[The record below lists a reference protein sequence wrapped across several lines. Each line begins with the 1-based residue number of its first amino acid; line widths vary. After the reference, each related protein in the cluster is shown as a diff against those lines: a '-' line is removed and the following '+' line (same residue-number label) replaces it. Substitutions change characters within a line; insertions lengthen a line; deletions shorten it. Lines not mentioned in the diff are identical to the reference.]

1 MNEENKQE
9 LVPIGHAGNHTRY
22 VVGSAIMNVSGSDA
36 GSPATT
42 YQESRVI
49 VQDFDEQ
56 LNTVHITI
64 DKQDYEY
71 VPYGDDDQLPFKV
84 MQRIGENMVTSQ
96 CQLFNVQACYGQ
108 GVRFID
114 RDTREDTQEAD
125 IRSFCLRNSLHEL
138 FLEQAT
144 DMKFFFTSITKIILC
159 RDHSRIVKVRHK
171 EMCYCRFA
179 RLAGKKRFEY
189 VLYGDWRD
197 GAPDPNDIE
206 VLPMLDFYDPLGDLM
221 VRMGREADPMT
232 GEKRKAPKDGTD
244 CEFAIVCRMATPGRQ
259 VYSRPY
265 FFSAFRDAWFD
276 IYELIG
282 IGKRFMIRNTSAPRL
297 QIEVHDDYWDIV
309 CDNKGITDE
318 DERKECI
325 KQEKQNIIDFVCG
338 PKNAGKALISGYYV
352 DPTGKEHPMVRVINL
367 NQGKKEGGDWADDMQ
382 EAANTLCFAFGVHPN
397 LIGATPGKSQMNNS
411 GSDKRELFTMK
422 QALEKPFHDVM
433 MKPYHVILH
442 YNGWSDNV
450 TVDVP
455 MLMLTTLDENKD
467 AEKVTTDDDAT
478 RKLENMR
485 SILNNGYTSDEMI
498 DLIKKL
504 IYGDN

>member
-1 MNEENKQE
+1 MSEENRQE
-9 LVPIGHAGNHTRY
+9 LVPIGHRQGWTRY
-22 VVGSAIMNVSGSDA
+22 GVAPAGVVDFSEE
-36 GSPATT
+36 GSPATK
-42 YQESRVI
+42 YQESLDV
-49 VQDFDEQ
+49 VSGFDEK
-56 LNTVHITI
+56 LNAVPITI
-64 DKQDYEY
+64 GKENFEY
-71 VPYGDDDQLPFKV
+71 VPYGDGDQLPFKV
-84 MQRIGENMVTSQ
+84 MERISENMVTSQ

-108 GVRFID
+108 GIRFID
-114 RDTREDTQEAD
+114 RETRMDTQEAD

-144 DMKFFFTSITKIILC
+144 DMKFFFTTITKIVLS
-159 RDHSRIVKVRHK
+159 RDHKKIVQVRHR
-171 EMCYCRFA
+171 ETCYCRFA
-179 RLAGKKRFEY
+179 RKAGTKKFDTI
-189 VLYGDWRD
+189 LYGDWTN
-197 GAPDPNDIE
+197 GAPDPKEIE

-221 VRMGREADPMT
+221 VRMGREPDPKT
-232 GEKRKAPKDGTD
+232 GVKRKTPADGQI

-259 VYSRPY
+259 IYSRPY
-265 FFSAFRDAWFD
+265 YFSAFRDAWFD

-282 IGKRFMIRNTSAPRL
+282 ISKRFMIQNTSAPRL

-309 CDNKGITDE
+309 CDNKGITSP
-318 DERKECI
+318 DERKACI

-352 DPTGKEHPMVRVINL
+352 DPSGKEHPMVRVINL

-433 MKPYHVILH
+433 MKPYHVVLH
-442 YNGWSDNV
+442 YNGWSEKV

-467 AEKVTTDDDAT
+467 AKEVT
-478 RKLENMR
+478 
-485 SILNNGYTSDEMI
+485 NNNESNGNSEE
-498 DLIKKL
+498 
-504 IYGDN
+504 

>member
-9 LVPIGHAGNHTRY
+9 MVPIGRRPGWTRY
-22 VVGSAIMNVSGSDA
+22 CVAPAGVVDIAEE
-36 GSPATT
+36 GSPATK
-42 YQESRVI
+42 YQECRVI
-49 VQDFDEQ
+49 VQDFDEK
-56 LNTVHITI
+56 LNTNPITI
-64 DKQDYEY
+64 GKQNYEY

-221 VRMGREADPMT
+221 VRMGKEADPMT

-265 FFSAFRDAWFD
+265 YLSAFRDAWFD

-282 IGKRFMIRNTSAPRL
+282 IGKRFMIQNTSAPRL
-297 QIEVHDDYWDIV
+297 QIEVHDDYWDVV
-309 CDNKGITDE
+309 CDNEGITDE
-318 DERKECI
+318 DERKDRI

-352 DPTGKEHPMVRVINL
+352 DPSGKEHSMVRVINL

-442 YNGWSDNV
+442 YNGWSEKV

-467 AEKVTTDDDAT
+467 AEEVTTNSNDDG
-478 RKLENMR
+478 
-485 SILNNGYTSDEMI
+485 NNKD
-498 DLIKKL
+498 
-504 IYGDN
+504 

>member
-9 LVPIGHAGNHTRY
+9 LVPIGHKPGWTRY
-22 VVGSAIMNVSGSDA
+22 GVSTTGVYDLAENVS
-36 GSPATT
+36 PASK

-49 VQDFDEQ
+49 VEGFDEE
-56 LNTVHITI
+56 LNTVSITI
-64 DKQDYEY
+64 GVQDYEY
-71 VPYGDDDQLPFKV
+71 VPFGDDDQLPFEV
-84 MQRIGENMVTSQ
+84 MKRIGENMVTSQ

-114 RDTREDTQEAD
+114 RETREDTQEAD
-125 IRSFCLRNSLHEL
+125 IRRFCLRNSLHEL
-138 FLEQAT
+138 FLEQVT
-144 DMKFFFTSITKIILC
+144 DMKFFFNTITKIILS
-159 RDHSRIVKVRHK
+159 RDHSQIVQVRHR
-171 EMCYCRFA
+171 EMCYCRIA
-179 RLAGKKRFEY
+179 RKTGTKRFDY
-189 VLYGDWRD
+189 VLYGDWRES
-197 GAPDPNDIE
+197 APDPNDIE

-221 VRMGREADPMT
+221 VRMGKEPDPLT
-232 GEKRKAPKDGTD
+232 GEKRKAPKDGDD
-244 CEFAIVCRMATPGRQ
+244 CEFVIICRMATPGRQ
-259 VYSRPY
+259 IYSRPY

-282 IGKRFMIRNTSAPRL
+282 IGKRFMIQNTSAPRL
-297 QIEVHDDYWDIV
+297 QIEVHDDYWDTV
-309 CDNKGITDE
+309 CDNEGITDE
-318 DERKECI
+318 DERKERI
-325 KQEKQNIIDFVCG
+325 KKEKQNIIDFVCG

-352 DPTGKEHPMVRVINL
+352 DPSGKEHSMVRVINL

-442 YNGWSDNV
+442 YNGWSENM

-467 AEKVTTDDDAT
+467 AKEVTGNGLTQEEKD
-478 RKLENMR
+478 
-485 SILNNGYTSDEMI
+485 ILNKAINCRDSERMI
-498 DLIKKL
+498 DAIKEL
-504 IYGDN
+504 IYGDK

>member
-9 LVPIGHAGNHTRY
+9 MVPIGRRPGWTRY
-22 VVGSAIMNVSGSDA
+22 CVAPAGVVDIAEE
-36 GSPATT
+36 GSPATK
-42 YQESRVI
+42 YQECRVI
-49 VQDFDEQ
+49 VQDFDEK
-56 LNTVHITI
+56 LNTNPITI
-64 DKQDYEY
+64 GKQDYEY

-221 VRMGREADPMT
+221 IRMGKEADPMT

-282 IGKRFMIRNTSAPRL
+282 ISKRFMIQNTSAPRL
-297 QIEVHDDYWDIV
+297 QIEVHDDYWDVV
-309 CDNKGITDE
+309 CDNEGITDE
-318 DERKECI
+318 DERKDRI

-352 DPTGKEHPMVRVINL
+352 DPSGKEHSMVRVVNL

-442 YNGWSDNV
+442 YNGWSDKV

-467 AEKVTTDDDAT
+467 AEEVTTNSNDDG
-478 RKLENMR
+478 
-485 SILNNGYTSDEMI
+485 NNKD
-498 DLIKKL
+498 
-504 IYGDN
+504 

>member
-9 LVPIGHAGNHTRY
+9 MVPIGHRPGWTRY
-22 VVGSAIMNVSGSDA
+22 GVAPAGVIDLVES
-36 GSPATT
+36 GSPASK

-49 VQDFDEQ
+49 VQNFDEK
-56 LNTVHITI
+56 LTTNPITI
-64 DKQDYEY
+64 GGINYEY

-84 MQRIGENMVTSQ
+84 MERIGENMVTSQ

-114 RDTREDTQEAD
+114 RETREDTQDAA
-125 IRSFCLRNSLHEL
+125 IRDFCLRNSLHEL
-138 FLEQAT
+138 YLEQVT
-144 DMKFFFTSITKIILC
+144 DMKFFFTTITKIILS
-159 RDHSRIVKVRHK
+159 RDHKQIVQVRHK

-179 RLAGKKRFEY
+179 RLASKKRFEY
-189 VLYGDWRD
+189 VLYGDWRES
-197 GAPDPNDIE
+197 APDPNNIE

-221 VRMGREADPMT
+221 VRMGKGPDPKT
-232 GEKRKAPKDGTD
+232 GEKRNAPKDGKD
-244 CEFAIVCRMATPGRQ
+244 CEFAIVCRMPTPGRQ

-265 FFSAFRDAWFD
+265 YFSAFRDSWFD

-282 IGKRFMIRNTSAPRL
+282 IGKRFMIQNTSAPRL
-297 QIEVHDDYWDIV
+297 QIEVHDDYWDVV
-309 CDNKGITDE
+309 CDNDGITDE
-318 DERKECI
+318 DERKERI
-325 KQEKQNIIDFVCG
+325 KKEKQNIIDFVCG

-352 DPTGKEHPMVRVINL
+352 DPSGKEHSMVRVVNL

-382 EAANTLCFAFGVHPN
+382 EAANTLCFDFGVHPN

-442 YNGWSDNV
+442 YNEWSENV

-467 AEKVTTDDDAT
+467 AEKVTTDDDST
-478 RKLENMR
+478 RKLENMKR
-485 SILNNGYTSDEMI
+485 ILNNGYTSDEMI
-498 DLIKKL
+498 DLIKSL

>member
-9 LVPIGHAGNHTRY
+9 LVPIGRRPGWTRY
-22 VVGSAIMNVSGSDA
+22 GVAPAGVVDISEE
-36 GSPATT
+36 GSPATK

-49 VQDFDEQ
+49 VQDFDEK
-56 LNTVHITI
+56 LTTNPITI
-64 DKQDYEY
+64 GGVNYEY
-71 VPYGDDDQLPFKV
+71 VPYGDDDQLPFNV
-84 MQRIGENMVTSQ
+84 MERIGENMVTSQ

-114 RDTREDTQEAD
+114 RETREDTQDAA
-125 IRSFCLRNSLHEL
+125 IRDFCLRNSLHEL
-138 FLEQAT
+138 YLEQAT
-144 DMKFFFTSITKIILC
+144 DMKFFFTTITKIILS
-159 RDHSRIVKVRHK
+159 RDHKQIVQVRHK

-179 RLAGKKRFEY
+179 RLTGKKRFEY
-189 VLYGDWRD
+189 VLYGNWRES
-197 GAPDPNDIE
+197 APDPNDIE

-221 VRMGREADPMT
+221 VRMGKDPDPKT
-232 GEKRKAPKDGTD
+232 GGKRNAPKDGKD

-259 VYSRPY
+259 IYSRPY
-265 FFSAFRDAWFD
+265 YFSAFRDSWFD

-282 IGKRFMIRNTSAPRL
+282 IGKRFMIQNTSAPRL
-297 QIEVHDDYWDIV
+297 QIEVHDDYWDVV
-309 CDNKGITDE
+309 CDNDGITDE
-318 DERKECI
+318 DERKARI
-325 KQEKQNIIDFVCG
+325 KEEKQRIIDFVCG

-352 DPTGKEHPMVRVINL
+352 DPSGKEHSMVRVINL

-442 YNGWSDNV
+442 YNGWSKNV

-467 AEKVTTDDDAT
+467 AEKVT
-478 RKLENMR
+478 
-485 SILNNGYTSDEMI
+485 NNNEGNGNNQD
-498 DLIKKL
+498 
-504 IYGDN
+504 

>member
-1 MNEENKQE
+1 MEDKNKQE
-9 LVPIGHAGNHTRY
+9 LLPIGRRPGWTRY
-22 VVGSAIMNVSGSDA
+22 GVAPAGVVDLAEE
-36 GSPATT
+36 GSPASK
-42 YQESRVI
+42 YEESRAI

-64 DKQDYEY
+64 SGKDYEY

-114 RDTREDTQEAD
+114 RGTREDSQDAD

-144 DMKFFFTSITKIILC
+144 DMKFFFTSITKVVLC

-197 GAPDPNDIE
+197 GAPDPKDIE

-244 CEFAIVCRMATPGRQ
+244 CEFSIVCRMATPGRQ

-265 FFSAFRDAWFD
+265 YFSAFRDSWFD

-282 IGKRFMIRNTSAPRL
+282 IGKRFMIKNTSAPRL
-297 QIEVHDDYWDIV
+297 QIEVHDDYWDVV
-309 CDNKGITDE
+309 CDNEGIADA
-318 DERKECI
+318 DKRKERI

-338 PKNAGKALISGYYV
+338 PKNAGKALISGFYV
-352 DPTGKEHPMVRVINL
+352 DPSGKEHSMVRVLNL

-442 YNGWSDNV
+442 YNGWSEKV

-467 AEKVTTDDDAT
+467 AEKVT
-478 RKLENMR
+478 
-485 SILNNGYTSDEMI
+485 NNNEGNGNNQE
-498 DLIKKL
+498 
-504 IYGDN
+504 

>member
-9 LVPIGHAGNHTRY
+9 LVPIGRRPGWTRY
-22 VVGSAIMNVSGSDA
+22 GVAPAGVVDISEE
-36 GSPATT
+36 GSPATK

-49 VQDFDEQ
+49 VQDFDEK
-56 LNTVHITI
+56 LTTNPITI
-64 DKQDYEY
+64 GGVNYEY
-71 VPYGDDDQLPFKV
+71 VPYGDDDQLPFNV
-84 MQRIGENMVTSQ
+84 MERIGENMVTSQ

-114 RDTREDTQEAD
+114 RETREDTQDAA
-125 IRSFCLRNSLHEL
+125 IRDFCLRNSLHEL
-138 FLEQAT
+138 YLEQAT
-144 DMKFFFTSITKIILC
+144 DMKFFFTTITKIILS
-159 RDHSRIVKVRHK
+159 RDHKQIVQVRHK

-179 RLAGKKRFEY
+179 RLTGKKRFEY
-189 VLYGDWRD
+189 VLYGNWRES
-197 GAPDPNDIE
+197 APDPNDIE

-221 VRMGREADPMT
+221 VRMGKEADPMT
-232 GEKRKAPKDGTD
+232 GEKRKAPKDGKD

-259 VYSRPY
+259 IYSRPY
-265 FFSAFRDAWFD
+265 YFSAFRDSWFD

-282 IGKRFMIRNTSAPRL
+282 IGKRFMIQNTSAPRL
-297 QIEVHDDYWDIV
+297 QIEVHDDYWDVV
-309 CDNKGITDE
+309 CDNDGITDE
-318 DERKECI
+318 DERKARI
-325 KQEKQNIIDFVCG
+325 KEEKQRIIDFVCG

-352 DPTGKEHPMVRVINL
+352 DPSGKEHSMVRVINL

-442 YNGWSDNV
+442 YNGWSKNV

-467 AEKVTTDDDAT
+467 AKEVT
-478 RKLENMR
+478 
-485 SILNNGYTSDEMI
+485 NNNEGNGNNQD
-498 DLIKKL
+498 
-504 IYGDN
+504 

>member
-9 LVPIGHAGNHTRY
+9 MVPIGHRPGWTRY
-22 VVGSAIMNVSGSDA
+22 CVAPAGVVDIAEE
-36 GSPATT
+36 GSPATK

-49 VQDFDEQ
+49 VQDFDEK
-56 LNTVHITI
+56 LTTNPITI
-64 DKQDYEY
+64 GGVNYEY
-71 VPYGDDDQLPFKV
+71 VPYGDDDQLPFNV
-84 MQRIGENMVTSQ
+84 MERIGENMVTSQ

-114 RDTREDTQEAD
+114 RETREDTQDAA
-125 IRSFCLRNSLHEL
+125 IRDFCLR
-138 FLEQAT
+138 
-144 DMKFFFTSITKIILC
+144 
-159 RDHSRIVKVRHK
+159 

-189 VLYGDWRD
+189 VLYGDWRES
-197 GAPDPNDIE
+197 APDPNEIE

-221 VRMGREADPMT
+221 VRMGKEADPMT
-232 GEKRKAPKDGTD
+232 GEKRKAPKDGKD

-265 FFSAFRDAWFD
+265 YFSAFLDSWFD

-282 IGKRFMIRNTSAPRL
+282 IGKRFMIQNTSAPRL
-297 QIEVHDDYWDIV
+297 QIEVHDDYWDVV
-309 CDNKGITDE
+309 CDNDGITDE
-318 DERKECI
+318 DERKARI
-325 KQEKQNIIDFVCG
+325 KEEKQRIIDFVCG

-352 DPTGKEHPMVRVINL
+352 DPSGKEHSMVRVINL

-411 GSDKRELFTMK
+411 GSDKREL
-422 QALEKPFHDVM
+422 HDVM
-433 MKPYHVILH
+433 MKPYHVVLH
-442 YNGWSDNV
+442 YNGWSEKV

-467 AEKVTTDDDAT
+467 AEKVTTNSND
-478 RKLENMR
+478 NG
-485 SILNNGYTSDEMI
+485 NNQE
-498 DLIKKL
+498 
-504 IYGDN
+504 

>member
-1 MNEENKQE
+1 MNEDNKQE
-9 LVPIGHAGNHTRY
+9 LVPIGRRPGWTRY
-22 VVGSAIMNVSGSDA
+22 GVAPAGVVDISEE
-36 GSPATT
+36 GSPATK

-49 VQDFDEQ
+49 VQDFDEK
-56 LNTVHITI
+56 LTTTPITI
-64 DKQDYEY
+64 GGVNYEY

-84 MQRIGENMVTSQ
+84 MERIGENMVTSQ

-114 RDTREDTQEAD
+114 RETREDTQDAA
-125 IRSFCLRNSLHEL
+125 IRDFCLRNSLHEL
-138 FLEQAT
+138 YLEQAT
-144 DMKFFFTSITKIILC
+144 DMKFFFTTITKIILS
-159 RDHSRIVKVRHK
+159 RDHKQIVQVRHK

-179 RLAGKKRFEY
+179 RLTGKKRFEY
-189 VLYGDWRD
+189 VLYGNWRES
-197 GAPDPNDIE
+197 APDPNDIE

-221 VRMGREADPMT
+221 VRMGKEPDPKT
-232 GEKRKAPKDGTD
+232 GGKRNAPKDGKD

-259 VYSRPY
+259 IYSRPY
-265 FFSAFRDAWFD
+265 YFSAFRDSWFD
-276 IYELIG
+276 LYELIG
-282 IGKRFMIRNTSAPRL
+282 IGKRFMIQNTSAPRL
-297 QIEVHDDYWDIV
+297 QIEVHDDYWDVV
-309 CDNKGITDE
+309 CDNDGITDE
-318 DERKECI
+318 DERKARI
-325 KQEKQNIIDFVCG
+325 KEEKQRIIDFVCG

-352 DPTGKEHPMVRVINL
+352 DPSGKEHSMVRVINL

-422 QALEKPFHDVM
+422 QSLEKPFHDVM

-442 YNGWSDNV
+442 YNGWSKNV

-467 AEKVTTDDDAT
+467 AEKVT
-478 RKLENMR
+478 
-485 SILNNGYTSDEMI
+485 NNNEGNGNNQE
-498 DLIKKL
+498 
-504 IYGDN
+504 

>member
-1 MNEENKQE
+1 MNKNKLRRQMVE
-9 LVPIGHAGNHTRY
+9 IARRGEWTRY
-22 VVGSAIMNVSGSDA
+22 GVGTTGVVDFAEE
-36 GSPATT
+36 GSPATK
-42 YQESRVI
+42 YQESRAI
-49 VQDFDEQ
+49 VDGFDEEQ
-56 LNTVHITI
+56 TTVHVTI
-64 DKQDYEY
+64 GGQDYNY
-71 VPYGDDDQLPFKV
+71 VPYGDDDQLPFEV
-84 MQRIGENMVTSQ
+84 MQRISENMVTSQ

-108 GVRFID
+108 GIRFID
-114 RDTREDTQEAD
+114 RETREDTQEAD

-144 DMKFFFTSITKIILC
+144 DMKFFFTTFTKIVLS
-159 RDHSRIVKVRHK
+159 RDHSQIVQGRHR
-171 EMCYCRFA
+171 ETCYCRLA
-179 RLAGKKRFEY
+179 RKTDKGRFDY

-197 GAPDPNDIE
+197 GAPDPNEIE
-206 VLPMLDFYDPLGDLM
+206 VLPLLDYHDPLGDLM
-221 VRMGREADPMT
+221 VRMGREPDPKT
-232 GEKRKAPKDGTD
+232 GENRQKPKDGRD

-265 FFSAFRDAWFD
+265 YFSAFRDSWFD

-282 IGKRFMIRNTSAPRL
+282 IGKRYMIKNTSAPRL
-297 QIEVHDDYWDIV
+297 QIEVHNDYWDIV
-309 CDNKGITDE
+309 CDNEGITDE
-318 DERKECI
+318 ELRKERV

-433 MKPYHVILH
+433 MKPYHVVLH
-442 YNGWSDNV
+442 YNSWSDRV

-467 AEKVTTDDDAT
+467 AKKVTTDNNDNNNDD
-478 RKLENMR
+478 
-485 SILNNGYTSDEMI
+485 D
-498 DLIKKL
+498 
-504 IYGDN
+504 GDNKD